1 MKNYLPNAVL
11 AAFLLA
17 AGWNVSAAPAKG
29 AKSFKYSTNV
39 ELERPQLNEETRQ
52 LISAYRRNPTSENL
66 AALRK
71 QVEKNY
77 DQVIARKKAK
87 LEEIKKT
94 ALHDFKIREMEKIV
108 EEVVND
114 RERRIEQS
122 MKRFTDPRL
131 RPGSRQSNDGYLP
144 VIGADCNVF
153 IAYTPVTNEEYA
165 LFIKS
170 SGYKAPKHWK
180 NGTFPP
186 EKAKHPVVYVSYLD
200 AVAYCKYLT
209 ERSGKSVYR
218 LPTQDEWEFA
228 AGHMPKD
235 ADFNNNEANATT
247 SVDAYQ
253 KTLSAC
259 GAVDMWGNV
268 WEWTTTSTE
277 KSFSLV
283 KGGSFKSS
291 RMHCRTEHRT
301 EKRNQYTGAEDVG
314 FRVIREKKQK

>member
-1 MKNYLPNAVL
+1 MLKNYL
-11 AAFLLA
+11 AAAICLLA
-17 AGWNVSAAPAKG
+17 AANTVVAATAHTAKQ
-29 AKSFKYSTNV
+29 FRYSTT
-39 ELERPQLNEETRQ
+39 LERERPELNEATKR
-52 LISAYRRNPTSENL
+52 LISAYRHNPSPANL

-87 LEEIKKT
+87 LEELKKT
-94 ALHDFKIREMEKIV
+94 ARHDFKIKEMEKIV

-114 RERRIEQS
+114 RDRRIEQS

-144 VIGADCNVF
+144 VIGVADNVF

-165 LFIKS
+165 RFIKD

-180 NGTFPP
+180 NSTFPAG
-186 EKAKHPVVYVSYLD
+186 KAKHPVVNISLAD
-200 AVAYCKYLT
+200 AKAYCRYLS
-209 ERSGKSVYR
+209 EKSGNAVYR
-218 LPTQDEWEFA
+218 LPTEEEWEFA

-235 ADFNNNEANATT
+235 ADFNNGEAQTT
-247 SVDAYQ
+247 LPVDTY
-253 KTLSAC
+253 KRTLSAC
-259 GAVDMWGNV
+259 GAIDMWGNV
-268 WEWTTTSTE
+268 WEWTSTSPD
-277 KSFSLV
+277 KKNHIV

-301 EKRNQYTGAEDVG
+301 EKRNQYSGAEDVG
-314 FRVIREKKQK
+314 FRVIRESK